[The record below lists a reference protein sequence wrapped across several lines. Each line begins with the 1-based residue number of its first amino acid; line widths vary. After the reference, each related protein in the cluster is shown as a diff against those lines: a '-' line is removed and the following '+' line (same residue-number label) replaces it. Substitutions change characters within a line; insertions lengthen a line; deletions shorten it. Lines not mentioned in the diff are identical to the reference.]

1 MKCLLAMYAEEPRKA
16 KVPDESISKVFKQRY
31 VLADVLAD

>member
-1 MKCLLAMYAEEPRKA
+1 MKCLLAMHAEEPGKE
-16 KVPDESISKVFKQRY
+16 KVLDEFISKGFKQRY